1 MALLKRCW
9 DIQAKLK
16 THMMAA
22 AKDKQSEHI
31 ATRVVV
37 GYHESCEATGAIP
50 QY

>member
-1 MALLKRCW
+1 MALFKRCW

-22 AKDKQSEHI
+22 KDEQSEHI

-37 GYHESCEATGAIP
+37 GYHESCEAMGAIP